1 MSPLVDRVA
10 LGLGAER
17 LPGRPPIPRLMARPS
32 VNAKAGKWQQLG
44 EHIDEDFL
52 EAFTTRG
59 EPDEIA
65 GKLLA
70 KYGQHADRLAI
81 YAPYAAPDGMWKKIV
96 EGLKSER

>member
-1 MSPLVDRVA
+1 MNIHFTPEQMA
-10 LGLGAER
+10 LRDELRAYFAQ
-17 LPGRPPIPRLMARPS
+17 LMTPE
-32 VNAKAGKWQQLG
+32 LG
-44 EHIDEDFL
+44 EHIDDDFL

-59 EPDEIA
+59 APEEIA

-96 EGLKSER
+96 EGLKRER